1 MNLPSFI
8 NGRKHLRNLQEW
20 AQGNANEIRIS
31 LIAHDMQ
38 SESDAP
44 DVSAVGGPRKL
55 IGPISMDDKV
65 VEK

>member
-1 MNLPSFI
+1 MNLVSFI
-8 NGRKHLRNLQEW
+8 NGRKDLRNLQEW
-20 AQGNANEIRIS
+20 AQDNANEIRLC

-44 DVSAVGGPRKL
+44 DVSVVGGRRKV